1 MFRIRLHGRG
11 GQGIKTG
18 GRVLGSAFFRAGFE
32 VQDAPLYG
40 AERRGAPMSAFVRAS
55 QSAIRE
61 RGIIARPDLVV
72 VADDSLF
79 QVPAANV
86 LAGVS
91 PQTVVLVHG
100 SADPDALRARIG
112 NDLRIVTLPME
123 GAAAPRSESGL
134 TGARC
139 AGAAARLAG
148 VIAREDLGA
157 ALDDE
162 LSPLGP
168 ALLQKNLVNALAAYD
183 AMAPHAGI
191 VQEGVPVSAQD
202 YAPPEWVDLP
212 ADRATLATADI
223 FAPATM
229 VQVRT
234 GLWRTMRPEIDAAR
248 CNRCSWICS
257 TLCPDSAIRV
267 LEDRRPEVD
276 LDHCKGCMICVNVCP
291 PHAIAAVPERAA
303 QAQAAVMEAQ

>member
-55 QSAIRE
+55 RSPIRE
-61 RGIIARPDLVV
+61 RGVIARPDLVV

-86 LAGVS
+86 LAGIAPHS
-91 PQTVVLVHG
+91 ILLVQG
-100 SADPDALRARIG
+100 STDPGALRARIG
-112 NDLRIVTLPME
+112 GDLRIVTLPVE
-123 GAAAPRSESGL
+123 GGAAARSESGL
-134 TGARC
+134 IGARC

-148 VIAREDLGA
+148 VIARENLGA
-157 ALDDE
+157 ALEDE
-162 LSPLGP
+162 LSALGP

-183 AMAPHAGI
+183 AMAPHAGM
-191 VQEGVPVSAQD
+191 VREGAPVSASG
-202 YAPPEWVDLP
+202 YAPPEWIDLP
-212 ADRATLATADI
+212 ADRAALATADI

-267 LEDRRPEVD
+267 LGDRRPEID

-303 QAQAAVMEAQ
+303 QAPAAALEAR